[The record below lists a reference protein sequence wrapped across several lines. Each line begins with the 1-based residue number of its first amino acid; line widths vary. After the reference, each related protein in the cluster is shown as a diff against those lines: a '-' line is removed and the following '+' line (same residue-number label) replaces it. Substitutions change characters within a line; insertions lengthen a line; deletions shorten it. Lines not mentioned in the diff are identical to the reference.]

1 MPIFMNRL
9 DGLCVTSPSTEV
21 SDNSITDTIIENY
34 LQNEEIFRVA
44 TIESIVATYNGI
56 KANNSNIVYE
66 GFRDMKDKIV
76 QWFKNFINF
85 FKKHFRKFMTELL
98 AIFGDTERLIKK
110 YKDELP
116 NFGEF
121 DMEGNEYSIDP
132 KPVKIESVLKIV
144 DELNNAVDK
153 LADMSPEE
161 YNKAIMSGNSDEYY
175 DNIRGEVIGCGHKV
189 TDGDFRTMV
198 KSSFRNGNEGT
209 ILISCDANMIS
220 KMCEWYFETKKALS
234 ACKTD
239 ESNMEKL
246 TNSIIEFA
254 KTQPSIAYNKDDMKV
269 MRVHKL
275 SVDDNKNVS
284 HGESS
289 ERRYNETVQKRMA
302 GYYAKKIS
310 MLKRI
315 QQIYAIYMTMKL
327 EAIREAISFY
337 SACIR
342 KTFNSENKVKTKNDK
357 DKQEEAKESFLA
369 EIDAIRG
376 EM

>member
-1 MPIFMNRL
+1 M
-9 DGLCVTSPSTEV
+9 
-21 SDNSITDTIIENY
+21 
-34 LQNEEIFRVA
+34 
-44 TIESIVATYNGI
+44 
-56 KANNSNIVYE
+56 
-66 GFRDMKDKIV
+66 
-76 QWFKNFINF
+76 
-85 FKKHFRKFMTELL
+85 
-98 AIFGDTERLIKK
+98 
-110 YKDELP
+110 
-116 NFGEF
+116 
-121 DMEGNEYSIDP
+121 
-132 KPVKIESVLKIV
+132 
-144 DELNNAVDK
+144 
-153 LADMSPEE
+153 
-161 YNKAIMSGNSDEYY
+161 
-175 DNIRGEVIGCGHKV
+175 

-209 ILISCDANMIS
+209 ILISCDANMTS

-234 ACKTD
+234 ACKID

-246 TNSIIEFA
+246 TNSITQFA

-289 ERRYNETVQKRMA
+289 ERGYNETVQKRMA

-342 KTFNSENKVKTKNDK
+342 KTSNSENKVKTKNDK